1 MTDLLGFTLGR
12 YQLIERL
19 GRGGMADVYKAYQ
32 PGLDRYVAV
41 KVMHPHLAEQPE
53 FITRFEREA
62 RAVAKLRHPHII
74 QVFDYDVQGEWYFM
88 VMEYVEGSRT
98 LKEQLFEMST
108 RGEHLSVPHTLDI
121 IAKVA
126 DALDYAHQQGMIH
139 RDIKPS
145 NILMPASD
153 NPLLGD
159 FGIAR
164 LAGLSGLTATSVSI
178 GTPSYM
184 SPEQGQGET
193 ATEQSDIY
201 ALGIVLYECLAGQ
214 PPYDADTP
222 FGVIL
227 KHINAPLPI
236 PREVIPDLPD
246 EVERIVLKS
255 LAKNPADRYASAA
268 HMREALNLAAEHVV
282 EPSIANEVTL
292 IDIPGPAAKQSIAD
306 APTVVEEFEDRQ
318 AEPNEPVEPEEE
330 PEQVAESRQK
340 PKVKVTRFM
349 LVALALLAAAGYFV
363 FVYLGLFSGRT
374 LDVSQDQIA
383 VCRGQTKCKPLTLLG
398 EEYVYNYASWSP
410 DGTGIVFDA
419 IRRDGTT
426 WGLYTADLEGHV
438 STVIP
443 AGSELNSMDP
453 VWSPDGYFIAFHGSG
468 ELVMIKPTG
477 RGMVVVA
484 SGDSENCPFG
494 LAWSPDSQRIAWIGG
509 ACGVSQSHIFS
520 VNRDRSGYQKIYTSR
535 SPQLAA
541 RMIAWA
547 PDGNSIVFMDQ
558 DGIIHRIKVYCS
570 SYLKG
575 CMPGE
580 ETIMSEFP
588 NRWKSDYTPQWGI
601 KP

>member
-1 MTDLLGFTLGR
+1 MTELIGYTLGR
-12 YQLIERL
+12 YRLIERL

-41 KVMHPHLAEQPE
+41 KVMHPHLADQPE

-62 RAVAKLRHPHII
+62 RAVARLRHSNII
-74 QVFDYDVQGEWYFM
+74 QVFDFDVQDEWYFM
-88 VMEYVEGSRT
+88 VMEYVEGSHT
-98 LKEQLFEMST
+98 LKELLSELNLCGEQLAWSQ
-108 RGEHLSVPHTLDI
+108 TLAI

-126 DALDYAHQQGMIH
+126 DALDYAHHQGMIH

-145 NILMPASD
+145 NILMPALD
-153 NPLLGD
+153 HPLLGD

-222 FGVIL
+222 FSVIL
-227 KHINAPLPI
+227 KHINAPLPL
-236 PREVIPDLPD
+236 PRTVVPDLPE
-246 EVERIVLKS
+246 EVERIVMKS

-268 HMREALNLAAEHVV
+268 KMRDALNMAADHWV
-282 EPSIANEVTL
+282 EPSIANDVTL
-292 IDIPGPAAKQSIAD
+292 IDVPNVVAKQSMID
-306 APTVVEEFEDRQ
+306 APTVVEKIEDIPE
-318 AEPNEPVEPEEE
+318 APIKSVEPDEEE
-330 PEQVAESRQK
+330 PEQVTESHQK
-340 PKVKVTRFM
+340 PKVKVARIV
-349 LVALALLAAAGYFV
+349 LVAIALLAAAGYFV
-363 FVYLGLFSGRT
+363 FIYLGLFSGRT

-383 VCRGQTKCKPLTLLG
+383 VCRGQTCEPIALLG
-398 EEYVYNYASWSP
+398 EGYFYNFASWSP

-419 IRRDGTT
+419 RRSGTT
-426 WGLYTADLEGHV
+426 WGLYSADLEGNV
-438 STVIP
+438 STLIP
-443 AGSELNSMDP
+443 AGSELNCMDP
-453 VWSPDGYFIAFHGSG
+453 VWSPDGNWIAFHGSG

-477 RGMVVVA
+477 RGKLVVA
-484 SGDSENCPFG
+484 SGNSENCPFG

-509 ACGVSQSHIFS
+509 FCGISQNHIFS
-520 VNRDRSGYQKIYTSR
+520 VNRDGSGYQKIYTSS

-541 RMIAWA
+541 GMIAWD
-547 PDGNSIVFMDQ
+547 PDGTSIVFMDQ
-558 DGIIHRIKVYCS
+558 DGITHRIKVDCS

-575 CMPGE
+575 CLPGE
-580 ETIMSEFP
+580 ETILSKFP
-588 NRWKSDYTPQWGI
+588 ERWKSDYTPWGI